1 MRHKSFTLIAVIAL
15 ALFVMFAFVYTN
27 KKEAETNGHKEAEKE
42 LLEMNY
48 PWRKLDYASSDNNL
62 LMRVYQEISASELS
76 DKEKD
81 RERSWAFSE
90 WEKYHQS
97 DKE

>member
-1 MRHKSFTLIAVIAL
+1 
-15 ALFVMFAFVYTN
+15 
-27 KKEAETNGHKEAEKE
+27 
-42 LLEMNY
+42 
-48 PWRKLDYASSDNNL
+48 
-62 LMRVYQEISASELS
+62 MRVYQEISASKLS

-81 RERSWAFSE
+81 REKSWAFSE